1 MTIANIH
8 KTTEPISLTK
18 KLLILFVHEI
28 EQISGECTMYITKF
42 PNFLSFFERD

>member
-28 EQISGECTMYITKF
+28 EQINGECMYITQF